1 MFLSRGRRLAEARQS
16 RAAARSTT
24 FLTIPVLNRRRQAAQ
39 YRLMQPS
46 QSHRHPVTEKRLKH
60 VVANAEHT
68 TVRKNVTLGTSALTV
83 DLYDPRD
90 SDAHPRPWVLFVNGM
105 ADPGATQFLGCAIK
119 EMASFESWGRAAA
132 ACGLV
137 GVTHT
142 TGADPAADLRGVWSA
157 LTTQGHE
164 LGLAPDRGALW
175 ACSSHVPNG
184 LGLLLDT
191 SPVPRAAVFCY
202 GFMLDLDGA
211 HGVAEAQR
219 TWRFANPAEG
229 RQVGDLMHVPTLVVR
244 AGLDA
249 TPHVNVSIDAFV
261 HHTLQENFPLTVI
274 NHASGA
280 HAFDLDDDS
289 PVASLV
295 VSDILTFLVRH
306 TSSDQRYPGV
316 TAGTRDPR

>member
-1 MFLSRGRRLAEARQS
+1 MPRRARAGP
-16 RAAARSTT
+16 RPRSTT
-24 FLTIPVLNRRRQAAQ
+24 LAKIPVLNWRRQAAQ

-68 TVRKNVTLGTSALTV
+68 TVRKDVALGTSTLTV
-83 DLYDPRD
+83 DLYDPSD

-137 GVTHT
+137 GVTHS
-142 TGADPAADLRGVWSA
+142 TGSDPAADLREVWSA
-157 LTTQGHE
+157 LTTQGRE

-184 LGLLLDT
+184 LGLLHDT

-219 TWRFANPAEG
+219 AWRFANPAEG
-229 RQVGDLMHVPTLVVR
+229 RQVHALTRVPTLVVR

-261 HHTLQENFPLTVI
+261 HHALQVNFPLTLI

-289 PVASLV
+289 SAASLV
-295 VSDILTFLVRH
+295 VADVLAFLSKR
-306 TSSDQRYPGV
+306 
-316 TAGTRDPR
+316 TAG